1 MSHTRQPNPETS
13 NPESFLPCERL
24 DVYRVALEF
33 RHSLRILEMVR
44 NISAQRDQLF
54 RAADSVVLNI
64 AEGAGRTAQADK
76 RRHYSYAKGSAMEC
90 GAALALLH
98 ACGALREVAYQ
109 ERRMMIIRVIQMLSR
124 LCGPPR

>member
-13 NPESFLPCERL
+13 NPEPFLPCERL

-33 RHSLRILEMVR
+33 RQSLRIRETVR

-64 AEGAGRTAQADK
+64 AEGAG
-76 RRHYSYAKGSAMEC
+76 
-90 GAALALLH
+90 
-98 ACGALREVAYQ
+98 
-109 ERRMMIIRVIQMLSR
+109 
-124 LCGPPR
+124 